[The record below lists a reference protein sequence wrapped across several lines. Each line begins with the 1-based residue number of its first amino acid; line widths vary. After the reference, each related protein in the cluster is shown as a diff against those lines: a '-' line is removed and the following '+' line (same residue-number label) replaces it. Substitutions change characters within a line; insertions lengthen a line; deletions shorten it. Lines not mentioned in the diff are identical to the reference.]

1 MDRRRGQSLH
11 TKRRRKTPDIKTACK
26 APRDWDKAISA
37 AYLRLLGATQETAAK
52 QVGTTIRAICRWEG
66 SDWWPQAVAEGR
78 HRWLQ
83 SGDSSCMRA
92 LVTDMN
98 RKDDATTARWWA
110 DRRIPEFAPP
120 KQRVTHSGDKENP
133 LEVKVAVRDEVASRI
148 DRLVASIEATGVD
161 SVKE

>member
-1 MDRRRGQSLH
+1 MDGRRGRSLH
-11 TKRRRKTPDIKTACK
+11 TKRRRKTPDIKTSCK

-52 QVGTTIRAICRWEG
+52 NVGVKERAICRWEG

-83 SGDSSCMRA
+83 TGDSSCMRS
-92 LVTDMN
+92 LVQDMN

-120 KQRVTHSGDKENP
+120 KQRATHSGDSGRVVINGFVHLGQDETPENYP
-133 LEVKVAVRDEVASRI
+133 DDYGDEP
-148 DRLVASIEATGVD
+148 AT
-161 SVKE
+161 EH